1 MEKAFIIAFL
11 CGLIIQISS
20 AQEATIKLQPKAD
33 APEISRHIYGQFAEH
48 LGRSIYDG
56 FYRYGKIRADIVK
69 ALKDVKIPNLRWPG
83 GCFADQYHWRDGIG
97 PKATRPQTVNTTWG
111 MVTETNAFG
120 THEFLDLC
128 QQIGCEPYFAGNV
141 GTGTPQ
147 EMSDWL
153 EYLNFNGKSTLTALR
168 AKNGHPEPYKV
179 SFWGVGNESWG
190 CGGSMTPEYYANK
203 YKQYA
208 SFCQNY
214 PGAPLK
220 LIVSGA
226 NSDDYNWT
234 EVCMKNIDYRQM
246 YGLSLHYYT
255 MVKGHW
261 PPSGSATTFEENE
274 YASAM
279 QSALKMEEIVTKH
292 SAIMDK
298 YDPKKKAALLV
309 DEWGIWTAEEPG
321 TPKDWLFQQNSLRD
335 AIIAASTLNIFNNHA
350 DRVRVANLAQTVNV
364 IHSLILT
371 KGDEMVLTPTYHV
384 FDFYKVHQDAKL
396 IPLEIN
402 SPDYSYKEN
411 KMKAI
416 NASASIDKDGNTN
429 ISLVNVDA
437 TRDIS
442 ISINVAG
449 SSVNGKILTASK
461 FNAINDFGQK
471 PAVIP
476 AAFNSAKLENN
487 KLTLTI
493 PAKSIIQLLIKK

>member
-1 MEKAFIIAFL
+1 MKRVFL
-11 CGLIIQISS
+11 AVVLVTTLSYITR
-20 AQEATIKLQPKAD
+20 AQEATIRLEQNTD
-33 APEISRHIYGQFAEH
+33 APTISKHIYGQFAEH

-56 FYRYGKIRADIVK
+56 FYRNGKIRKDIVE
-69 ALKDVKIPNLRWPG
+69 ALKKLQIPNLRWPG

-97 PKATRPQTVNTTWG
+97 PKANRPQTVNTTWG

-153 EYLNFNGKSTLTALR
+153 EYLNFAGKSTLTALR

-190 CGGSMTPEYYANK
+190 CGGSMTPEYYADK

-208 SFCQNY
+208 AFCQNY
-214 PGAPLK
+214 PGSPLK

-226 NSDDYNWT
+226 NADDYNWT
-234 EVCMKNIDYRQM
+234 EVCMKKIDVRLM
-246 YGLSLHYYT
+246 WGLSLHYYT
-255 MVKGHW
+255 LVKGHW
-261 PPSGSATTFEENE
+261 PPAGSATTFGEDE

-279 QSALKMEEIVTKH
+279 KSALKMEEIVDKH

-298 YDPKKKAALLV
+298 HDPKKKAALLV

-364 IHSLILT
+364 IHSLVLT

-396 IPLEIN
+396 IPLKIT
-402 SPDYSYKEN
+402 SPEYTYGN
-411 KMKAI
+411 FNMKAV
-416 NASASIDKDGNTN
+416 NASASVDKNGVTN

-437 TRDIS
+437 NKS
-442 ISINVAG
+442 VSVSINVSG
-449 SSVNGKILTASK
+449 TRVKGRILTATK
-461 FNAINDFGQK
+461 FNAFNNFGQQ
-471 PAVIP
+471 PDVVPTTFSGAEIVDG
-476 AAFNSAKLENN
+476 KL
-487 KLTLTI
+487 KLTL
-493 PAKSIIQLLIKK
+493 PAKSIVQLAVAK